1 MSDEGGVTHAE
12 EMRDVSHQSVTP
24 NGGKGALGA
33 WRFQDGSRTL
43 RRDRPILEAGT
54 RLWVNQRQRG
64 VCAPALKFRY
74 EWEGLQRKAKVRTGL
89 GKTHRPGS

>member
-1 MSDEGGVTHAE
+1 MSDDEGVTPFQEGVHPSRVA
-12 EMRDVSHQSVTP
+12 VTP
-24 NGGKGALGA
+24 ARGKGALGA